1 MQVRQLWSKDRMIN
15 ERYFVSV
22 NEDGM
27 WSKEQK
33 ERAND
38 FDFKK

>member
-27 WSKEQK
+27 WSKEQ
-33 ERAND
+33 AND